1 MCYGIRTDFK
11 GRLFPGSKALLALA
25 DNIIEIKTVC
35 RYCDK
40 KATMVRRI
48 DALGNIIKTGSQILI
63 GGNDLYESV
72 CRKHFFN
79 N

>member
-40 KATMVRRI
+40 KLRW
-48 DALGNIIKTGSQILI
+48 
-63 GGNDLYESV
+63 
-72 CRKHFFN
+72 
-79 N
+79 